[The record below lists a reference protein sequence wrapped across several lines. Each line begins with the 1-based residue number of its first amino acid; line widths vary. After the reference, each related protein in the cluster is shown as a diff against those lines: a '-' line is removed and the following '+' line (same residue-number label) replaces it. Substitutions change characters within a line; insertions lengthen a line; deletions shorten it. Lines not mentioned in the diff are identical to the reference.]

1 MNQNKPS
8 NLYSLLALIRDKPEL
23 YIGNKTLT
31 TLYNNIN
38 GYNLCC
44 FVNDIK
50 EDLIPDWA
58 EFHDFVAFQLN
69 YYESTSGYKNMI
81 LEKNNFNEQESL
93 KAFYNLLDLFKDR
106 ITPNEKL

>member
-1 MNQNKPS
+1 MNQHKPS
-8 NLYSLLALIRDKPEL
+8 NLYSLLDLIRDKPEL
-23 YIGNKTLT
+23 YIGNKSLT

-44 FVNDIK
+44 FVNNIK

-69 YYESTSGYKNMI
+69 YSESTSGYRNMI
-81 LEKNNFNEQESL
+81 LEKNNFDEEKSL
-93 KAFYNLLDLFKDR
+93 KAFYYLLDLFKDS
-106 ITPNEKL
+106 ITPNEK